1 LTLFFPS
8 DKEDKFDVLGSS
20 KETNFRLYERVLS
33 ALDTTES
40 LIYESRIYGVALTQE
55 EIKGLKEGS
64 LSIQPHD
71 KLNYQV
77 VDYQRLLA
85 SLEPDY
91 CVSV

>member
-1 LTLFFPS
+1 LFPS

-20 KETNFRLYERVLS
+20 KETNFRLYEKVLS
-33 ALDTTES
+33 ALDTTDS

-55 EIKGLKEGS
+55 EIKGLK
-64 LSIQPHD
+64 
-71 KLNYQV
+71 NYQV

>member
-1 LTLFFPS
+1 MTLFFPS

-20 KETNFRLYERVLS
+20 KETTFRLYEKVLS
-33 ALDTTES
+33 ALDTTDS

-71 KLNYQV
+71 KLTTKWSIIKGY
-77 VDYQRLLA
+77 
-85 SLEPDY
+85 
-91 CVSV
+91 